1 MAGIGDPLDL
11 DTLRS
16 HFDWLTHAHE
26 ADEHVDVFIN
36 LGRLRHALDQY
47 EHAYVLH
54 LRDCG
59 HTWPDIGNITGSS
72 YQAAFNRH
80 KRLERR
86 LQK

>member
-1 MAGIGDPLDL
+1 MAGIGDPLDP

-16 HFDWLTHAHE
+16 HFDWLIHAHS
-26 ADEHVDVFIN
+26 ADEHVDVFTN

-59 HTWPDIGNITGSS
+59 HTWADIGTMTDRSL
-72 YQAAFNRH
+72 QTAHQRF